1 MTICEK
7 RFAIIEQKMVDD
19 QTITNNKIKEFNET
33 LNEDIEVLKKNEVRL
48 SDDVTNLEAEYSQVT
63 NKINLIDDAM
73 KSNED
78 VEMKESDLELTT
90 TKDTVKTVTRI
101 VPFSIQ

>member
-1 MTICEK
+1 
-7 RFAIIEQKMVDD
+7 MVED
-19 QTITNNKIKEFNET
+19 QTITNNKIQELNET

-63 NKINLIDDAM
+63 NKINLIDDALAAM

-78 VEMKESDLELTT
+78 VEMKESDL
-90 TKDTVKTVTRI
+90 KINKN
-101 VPFSIQ
+101 